1 MDLSVRP
8 VTCRLVL
15 DPLFQICT
23 HATLMF
29 AILQLFNTLSLASL
43 IAISLSMHD
52 IFTEESV
59 ST

>member
-1 MDLSVRP
+1 MDLSVRL

-15 DPLFQICT
+15 DPLFQTCT
-23 HATLMF
+23 HVRNSSTF
-29 AILQLFNTLSLASL
+29 QLFSTLSLASL